1 MTDLMIRA
9 ALQDDLEILWDFLA
23 IAAYEPDAAAAR
35 AVPGVAKYLIGWRR
49 PGDFG
54 FVTEQDGTVIGAAWA
69 RQFSADD
76 HKIAFAGDR
85 TPWISIGV
93 RPAARGQGIGE
104 KLLHALIAECG
115 LRGLGLCL
123 SVRSENP
130 ARRLYERLGFRA
142 VSGSTV
148 PNRAGGVSLGMFR
161 PADDAAGGV
170 TGIVEDQPQ

>member
-1 MTDLMIRA
+1 
-9 ALQDDLEILWDFLA
+9 
-23 IAAYEPDAAAAR
+23 
-35 AVPGVAKYLIGWRR
+35 VPGVAKYLIGWCR

-54 FVTEQDGTVIGAAWA
+54 FVAERDGTMIGAAWA

-76 HKIAFAGDR
+76 HKLAFAGDR

-93 RPAARGQGIGE
+93 KSDTRGQGIGE
-104 KLLHALIAECG
+104 KLLHALIAEAG

-130 ARRLYERLGFRA
+130 ARRLSERLGFRVLA
-142 VSGSTV
+142 GSTV
-148 PNRAGGVSLGMFR
+148 PNRAGGMSLGMFR
-161 PADDAAGGV
+161 PADDAVGGV